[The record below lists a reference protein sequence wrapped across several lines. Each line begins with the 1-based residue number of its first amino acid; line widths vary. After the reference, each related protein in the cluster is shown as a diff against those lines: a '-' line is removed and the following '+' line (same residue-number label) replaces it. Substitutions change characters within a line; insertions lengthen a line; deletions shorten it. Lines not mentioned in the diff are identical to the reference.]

1 MSYIKRSTI
10 QLLRFPFSFFLLP
23 VFLYALAF
31 STSINLYKALLI
43 GFILHVLVYPSSNGY
58 NSFMDRDIASIGGVK
73 QPMLPEKQ
81 LLYVTILFD
90 LVALLLSAM
99 ISMSYFIL
107 IGIYITCSRLY
118 SYRGVRLKKY
128 PIIGY
133 IIVVANQGCLIFYA
147 VYSELNLES
156 RSLPNSLMLINA
168 GLLIGAFY
176 PLTQIYQHQQDKYD
190 DVKTISMALGIR
202 GTFIFSAI
210 LNILSF
216 IIYYFILI
224 EFKLNYFIFSLFYLP
239 AVFYFVKWAYACFQ
253 NPSAANFDKT
263 MRMNYW
269 AMTSSIASFLFILLI
284 KHFG

>member
-1 MSYIKRSTI
+1 
-10 QLLRFPFSFFLLP
+10 
-23 VFLYALAF
+23 
-31 STSINLYKALLI
+31 
-43 GFILHVLVYPSSNGY
+43 
-58 NSFMDRDIASIGGVK
+58 
-73 QPMLPEKQ
+73 
-81 LLYVTILFD
+81 
-90 LVALLLSAM
+90 
-99 ISMSYFIL
+99 
-107 IGIYITCSRLY
+107 
-118 SYRGVRLKKY
+118 
-128 PIIGY
+128 
-133 IIVVANQGCLIFYA
+133 
-147 VYSELNLES
+147 
-156 RSLPNSLMLINA
+156 MLINA

-224 EFKLNYFIFSLFYLP
+224 EFKINYFIFSLFYLP
-239 AVFYFVKWAYACFQ
+239 SVFYFVKWAYACFQ